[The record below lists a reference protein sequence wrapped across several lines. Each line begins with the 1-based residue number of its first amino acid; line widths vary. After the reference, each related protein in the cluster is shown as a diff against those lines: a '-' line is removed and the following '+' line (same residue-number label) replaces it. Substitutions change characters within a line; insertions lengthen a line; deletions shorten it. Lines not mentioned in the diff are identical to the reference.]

1 MRYSCCMSVCGPLW
15 VDRSWTGLALV
26 IWREQPH
33 TALAALEHFRG
44 LVHLAPLLA
53 LSLLVAGEMPLPP
66 RVLGAADSHFTVLFL
81 TIASLISC
89 CQLLGLRMHPVL
101 HCAGLPSTTTRYA
114 RVLCRRRYGRRSS
127 SRGARARCTSSSGG
141 RG

>member
-1 MRYSCCMSVCGPLW
+1 MSVFGPLW
-15 VDRSWTGLALV
+15 VNRSWTGLALV

-66 RVLGAADSHFTVLFL
+66 RVLGAADSPGRVFL
-81 TIASLISC
+81 VRWMT
-89 CQLLGLRMHPVL
+89 
-101 HCAGLPSTTTRYA
+101 
-114 RVLCRRRYGRRSS
+114 
-127 SRGARARCTSSSGG
+127 ARA
-141 RG
+141 